1 MKFISKPGDKKDNL
15 VNEEIEASFVLVI
28 TEDGEQLGKLALE
41 DALKE
46 AKTEDTI

>member
-28 TEDGEQLGKLALE
+28 TEDGEQTWKISFRRCF
-41 DALKE
+41 KRS
-46 AKTEDTI
+46 

>member
-1 MKFISKPGDKKDNL
+1 MK
-15 VNEEIEASFVLVI
+15 EIEASFVLVI

-46 AKTEDTI
+46 AETEDTI